1 MNLFQ
6 MRCVSRCCGKKQ
18 PIRVNE
24 IMTFVLNQSQIDI
37 KYPFDLDAHQ
47 TGGAFTN
54 KTTEFDT
61 MNVNLMIRR
70 FDLQ

>member
-1 MNLFQ
+1 MNLFK
-6 MRCVSRCCGKKQ
+6 MRCISRCCRNKQ
-18 PIRVNE
+18 LIRVNE
-24 IMTFVLNQSQIDI
+24 MMTFVLNQSQIDI
-37 KYPFDLDAHQ
+37 KYPFYLDADQ

-54 KTTEFDT
+54 KTTKFDT

>member
-1 MNLFQ
+1 
-6 MRCVSRCCGKKQ
+6 MRCVSRCCRKKQ

-37 KYPFDLDAHQ
+37 KYTFDLDAHQ

-54 KTTEFDT
+54 KTREFDT